1 MRGLK
6 IIGKDAPG
14 TDRHKENSKMD
25 RDNRIEKKSWSKPEL
40 LVLVRSNPEE
50 TVLESCKT
58 LTTSITIK
66 NKTTCSNSA
75 CKDTKL
81 S

>member
-6 IIGKDAPG
+6 IIDKDAPG
-14 TDRHKENSKMD
+14 TDRHKDNSKMD

-50 TVLESCKT
+50 AVLLGCKLPTTPITV
-58 LTTSITIK
+58 K
-66 NKTTCSNSA
+66 NKPTCADNG
-75 CKDTKL
+75 CKANRI